1 MKSKLRLLALLAVA
15 MLPSGIKIA
24 IYRRLF
30 GARIDAGVRI
40 GFAAVMVFDELVIER
55 DVRIGSLNIIRV
67 GSLKLGKRCRV
78 GSCIRVACHTVELG
92 SACTLSSWVSILA
105 DVRDPQCV
113 FKAGSE
119 SWIFDYCYINP
130 ARPIVLGR
138 NVGVGGGSYMFT
150 HGFWLSKLKGFPVAY
165 GQITIDDDV
174 WLPWGCFIMP
184 GVHIGSGAV
193 VGARSV
199 VTKSLPAGALAAGM
213 PAKVLRDCAAAEV
226 TLEAQNSMLLEA
238 TEEFARKTGASFE
251 TAETD
256 DWVECSVGGARLFT
270 LAKNSQVVSFPPDH
284 GAELCV
290 VHQAYGACASQHPR
304 VYSLQ
309 SYQCCRY
316 ELLGE
321 AQRGWL
327 NHLRLIGVRFY
338 PVDEIQVE

>member
-15 MLPSGIKIA
+15 MLPNGIKIA
-24 IYRRLF
+24 IYRHLF
-30 GARIDAGVRI
+30 GAKIEAGVRI
-40 GFAAVMVFDELVIER
+40 GFAALLVFDELTIER
-55 DVRIGSLNIIRV
+55 DARIGSLNIIRV
-67 GSLKLGKRCRV
+67 STLKLGKRCRI

-92 SACTLSSWVSILA
+92 SACTVSSWVSILA
-105 DVRDPQCV
+105 DVRDPLCV

-213 PAKVLRDCAAAEV
+213 PAKVLRDCAAVEV
-226 TLEAQNSMLLEA
+226 THEAQNAMLLEA
-238 TEEFARKTGASFE
+238 TEEYARKIGATCD
-251 TAETD
+251 TAETA
-256 DWVECSVGGARLFT
+256 DWLECSVGGERLFA
-270 LAKNSQVVSFPPDH
+270 LARGLQAATTPPDR
-284 GAELCV
+284 GTELLV
-290 VHQAYGACASQHPR
+290 VHQPYAEYAGRHPR

-321 AQRGWL
+321 MQRGWL
-327 NHLRLIGVRFY
+327 DHLRLIGIRFY
-338 PVDEIQVE
+338 PVDEILVE